1 LLFYVEERR
10 SKKAK
15 VQNVEYETEEYEDE
29 DEASQDVKSGK

>member
-1 LLFYVEERR
+1 MYVEERR

-15 VQNVEYETEEYEDE
+15 VQNVEYELEEYDDLE